1 MQPAEPARSG
11 TGFSAPESP
20 ARLKETGKTPP
31 RASKKPERIPRA
43 PQRNRK
49 ESPARLKETEEN
61 PPRAS
66 LELEF
71 REVRN
76 KIREVRNRT
85 HALIENAHSR

>member
-11 TGFSAPESP
+11 TGFSAP
-20 ARLKETGKTPP
+20 
-31 RASKKPERIPRA
+31 
-43 PQRNRK
+43 

>member
-1 MQPAEPARSG
+1 MQPAEPARCG

-31 RASKKPERIPRA
+31 RASKKPERI
-43 PQRNRK
+43 
-49 ESPARLKETEEN
+49 PARLKETEEN